1 MLAWIGLLDVERLS
15 SCFPVSV
22 LVAAAQNSSMPTVSK
37 DGSISSSLVPPVSST
52 DLTTL
57 GDVNESKPEVS
68 TQVTRHKNDGQA
80 NRLFDQ
86 CHLPP
91 RTPVAVSI
99 FDTARIYKKKNCMVI
114 LDKRAKLWYALFAL
128 VRSSR
133 WTFSC
138 GWCQQGGELKAIKKR
153 LPGGVTPIQC
163 ITNM

>member
-1 MLAWIGLLDVERLS
+1 MERLS

-99 FDTARIYKKKNCMVI
+99 FDTARIYKKKLHGDIRQTGKTLICTICPCPKFPVNFFMWMMPTRRGVKG
-114 LDKRAKLWYALFAL
+114 DKKN
-128 VRSSR
+128 
-133 WTFSC
+133 
-138 GWCQQGGELKAIKKR
+138 G